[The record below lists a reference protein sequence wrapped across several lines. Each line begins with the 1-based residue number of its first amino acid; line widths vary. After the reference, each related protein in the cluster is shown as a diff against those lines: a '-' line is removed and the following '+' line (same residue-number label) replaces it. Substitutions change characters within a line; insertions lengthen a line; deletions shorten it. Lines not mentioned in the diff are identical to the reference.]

1 MADYE
6 KTTAT
11 KRGSALAEAQSLG
24 IDTSGMSTRE
34 AIAAT
39 KETRAAQSDMADFI
53 NKVLDSRP
61 AAAPAGDVAPA
72 ATTTRTVEDVPSRVM
87 RSGGGS
93 GGGGGENKGV
103 PTEFYTWV
111 EGKVGKV
118 IVLCQ
123 SGPSPL

>member
-6 KTTAT
+6 KTNAT

-34 AIAAT
+34 AMGAI

-61 AAAPAGDVAPA
+61 AAAPAEGA
-72 ATTTRTVEDVPSRVM
+72 AAAVPTTRTVEDAPSTVM
-87 RSGGGS
+87 RSGGGK
-93 GGGGGENKGV
+93 GGAGNNGV
-103 PTEFYTWV
+103 PVEFYTWV

>member
-1 MADYE
+1 MAD
-6 KTTAT
+6 KSTAT

-61 AAAPAGDVAPA
+61 AAAPAEGA
-72 ATTTRTVEDVPSRVM
+72 AAAVPTTRTVEDAPSTVM
-87 RSGGGS
+87 RSGGGK
-93 GGGGGENKGV
+93 GGAGNNGV
-103 PTEFYTWV
+103 PVEFYTWV

>member
-1 MADYE
+1 MAE
-6 KTTAT
+6 KSTST

-34 AIAAT
+34 AMGAI

-61 AAAPAGDVAPA
+61 AAVPAGDVVPA
-72 ATTTRTVEDVPSRVM
+72 VTTTRTTEDPASTVM
-87 RSGGGS
+87 R
-93 GGGGGENKGV
+93 GGGGGGGTNGGGV

>member
-61 AAAPAGDVAPA
+61 AAAPAGDIAPA
-72 ATTTRTVEDVPSRVM
+72 VATTRTTEDPSSTVM
-87 RSGGGS
+87 RSGGK
-93 GGGGGENKGV
+93 GGGMTGGGV